1 MPSAIPLKG
10 SPLALLPPDAVAVSI
25 ECGVKQMNEGK
36 FQPPQIRPF
45 LIECIR
51 EWYHAQ
57 VVSLHRLKSD
67 SEKYIYQVNLTN
79 GTCWILRVVEDQ
91 SYATFVELAHLLL
104 FFEQQNYP
112 AERIVFTVEQATT
125 ATVDGWHLMM
135 TTFLVGAPLSY
146 TPATFSLLGAIVG
159 RLHALRP
166 ELPYVPPQARML
178 PSGELAF
185 AQQQLDAIVSR
196 LPRPYIAQY
205 ELLEQALLSMDRG
218 THLPTTLIHTDCH
231 PGNALVT
238 APGHITLLDWEEAG
252 MGPAIQDV
260 GFLLVNCDGKAPW
273 DPLSTGSFQK
283 DEEFLQAVIEGYC
296 QYHQLTTD
304 DLDYLPDAM
313 RFRSLVFGAC
323 SFASAIAQ
331 QKSAA
336 FSEWW
341 WKRYCAAEVIADQA
355 RTYFEH
361 ILQ

>member
-1 MPSAIPLKG
+1 MNGRTFQS
-10 SPLALLPPDAVAVSI
+10 LLEA
-25 ECGVKQMNEGK
+25 
-36 FQPPQIRPF
+36 PF
-45 LIECIR
+45 LVECIR

-57 VVSLHRLKSD
+57 VVSLHRLPSD
-67 SEKYIYQVNLTN
+67 SGKSIYQVKLAN
-79 GTCWILRVVEDQ
+79 GTLWILRVVEGP
-91 SYATFVELAHLLL
+91 SKTSLVKLAHLLL

-125 ATVDGWHLMM
+125 VTVDGWHLMM

-159 RLHALRP
+159 RLHALKP
-166 ELPYVPPQARML
+166 SLTYAPPQARML
-178 PSGELAF
+178 PSGEFAF
-185 AQQQLDAIVSR
+185 AQQQLDAIASR
-196 LPRPYIAQY
+196 LPRSYIAQY
-205 ELLEQALLSMDRG
+205 ELLEQALVSIDRG

-231 PGNALVT
+231 PANALVT

-273 DPLSTGSFQK
+273 DPLSTGSFPTHK
-283 DEEFLQAVIEGYC
+283 ELLQAAIEGYC
-296 QYHQLTTD
+296 HYHQLSTD
-304 DLDYLPDAM
+304 ELDYLPDAM
-313 RFRSLVFGAC
+313 RFRSLVYGAC
-323 SFASAIAQ
+323 SFASAIAH

-341 WKRYCAAEVIADQA
+341 WKRYCAAELIADQA

-361 ILQ
+361 LPQ